1 MDGSTGTFLLI
12 IICIIL
18 SAFFSATETSFSSL
32 NKIRVKNMAG
42 KGNKRAALVLKL
54 SEDYDSLL
62 STILI
67 GNNIVNIAS
76 SALFTVLFVR
86 MLGEAAGASV
96 STVLTTIIV
105 LIFGEVSPK
114 SVAKEFPERFAM
126 FAAPIIRVI
135 MFIMTPFNFLFRQ
148 WKKLL
153 LLLFRKSSEEQ
164 SITEEELLT
173 IVEEAEKEGGI
184 GRQEGALI
192 RNAIEFSE
200 VEACEIMVPRMDIV
214 AISADMKDYV
224 KIAQMFTDSGFSRL
238 PVYEE
243 TRDHIIGVLHQKDF
257 CNVIS
262 GRKAML
268 HNIGTKSQTKEG
280 TGESSA
286 ETKADIRRAMK
297 PAIFVP
303 ENNKIGSLLKELQ
316 RRKLHMAVVVDEF
329 GGTSGIVTME
339 DILEEL
345 VGEIWD
351 EHDTVVHEI
360 EKVSEREYVVLG
372 NTNVEK
378 LFDVLGL
385 PEEVF
390 DVVTVSGW
398 VTELFERI
406 PQEGEKMQYGGC
418 EIEVLRL
425 DGQRIEK
432 VKIRINGRE
441 DGAQEIR
448 NLPEPARHGEDV
460 PEREEKP
467 EEEQES

>member
-12 IICIIL
+12 IICIVL

-32 NKIRVKNMAG
+32 NRIRIKNMAG
-42 KGNKRAALVLKL
+42 KGNRRAALVLKL
-54 SEDYDSLL
+54 SDDYDSLL

-114 SVAKEFPERFAM
+114 SIAKEFPEKFAM

-135 MFIMTPFNFLFRQ
+135 MLIMTPFNFLFRQ

-153 LLLFRKSSEEQ
+153 LLLFRKSAEEK

-173 IVEEAEKEGGI
+173 IVEEAEKDGGI

-200 VEACEIMVPRMDIV
+200 VEACEIMVPRMDIIG
-214 AISADMKDYV
+214 ISADMKDYV
-224 KIAQMFTDSGFSRL
+224 RIARLFSESGFSRL

-243 TRDHIIGVLHQKDF
+243 TRDHIVGVLHQKDF

-262 GRKAML
+262 RHRAALRSVGGRNAGDEKADSMA
-268 HNIGTKSQTKEG
+268 
-280 TGESSA
+280 A
-286 ETKADIRRAMK
+286 ELEADIRRVMK

-316 RRKLHMAVVVDEF
+316 RKKLHMAVVVDEF

-351 EHDTVVHEI
+351 EHDTVVREI
-360 EKVSEREYVVLG
+360 EKVSDREYIVLG

-378 LFDVLGL
+378 LFEVLEL
-385 PEEVF
+385 PEENF
-390 DVVTVSGW
+390 DVVSVSGW

-406 PQEGEKMQYGGC
+406 PQEGESLNYGNC
-418 EIEVLRL
+418 RIEVLKL

-432 VKIRINGRE
+432 IRVCTQESGDSRT
-441 DGAQEIR
+441 EIR
-448 NLPEPARHGEDV
+448 NLPEPAEQ
-460 PEREEKP
+460 
-467 EEEQES
+467 EEE